1 MPSDGQAFDRA
12 HEGVRAGARA
22 GSSSDDSSGW
32 AHARVGEILNDKWKL
47 ERLLGIGGMGAVYAG
62 LHRNGARAAVKVL
75 HHCHAKHEDVRGR
88 FLREGYAANRVEHPS
103 VVKVLDD
110 DIVAG
115 GPDDGTAYLVM
126 ELLVG
131 ESLEGWTHRGLA
143 VTERDFL
150 MVADVVLEVLE
161 VAHNSGVVHRD
172 IKPDNIFVTRAGVG
186 RDRIKVLDFG
196 LARLLEGSSMTVHG
210 IALGTPPFMSPEQ
223 AAGCNDEIDGRT
235 DLFALAASGFRL
247 ITGRRIHEG
256 STAVELVQKMGKL
269 AAPRVRT
276 VAPQVS
282 VALARVLDRAL
293 EFRRDDR
300 YESAAA
306 MRADVLSALA
316 LVDTGLPLPRPP
328 SEAPGDRSIE
338 LSASDFEAIKSIE
351 LSASHLEAIKSIEL
365 SARHLEAIKSIE
377 LSASDLEA
385 GRSLQL
391 GSVVDAAPVTQA
403 MVGSDRAPVTQAMV
417 GSDRA
422 PVTQAMVGSDRAPV
436 TQVMVASDR
445 APATQAMVGSDR
457 APATQAMVGSER
469 PPATLPMASELP
481 SSQHSGPMPAVA
493 TPPLTEPMPSAALA
507 VTTAPDQRASPLLG
521 TPVDALRKPAAPARR
536 ASEARALIGFAVF
549 CVGALFAAGWLAQ
562 STPPSSSSQ
571 PPSMNTAPSATTR
584 LAPVR
589 VSPEDRPTKPGKRPK
604 H

>member
-403 MVGSDRAPVTQAMV
+403 MVGSDRAPVTQ
-417 GSDRA
+417 
-422 PVTQAMVGSDRAPV
+422 
-436 TQVMVASDR
+436 VMVASDR